1 MKNESIYTK
10 PITLNTIIAIVIP
23 TIIMTLIQASY
34 SMIDGMFIS
43 NILGD
48 LALSALTLISPYLN
62 FFIAI
67 GALFASGGSAVVMK
81 KMGENKKSEA
91 RRDFTTLTIIAGVIG
106 LILSLIFLYSLSLL
120 FQYLILKVLFLI
132 VVWNIYLPIAFL

>member
-10 PITLNTIIAIVIP
+10 PITLNTIITIVIP

-106 LILSLIFLYSLSLL
+106 LILSLIFFIFTKPLVS
-120 FQYLILKVLFLI
+120 YLILKVFVL
-132 VVWNIYLPIAFL
+132 VGVWNIFLTIAFL

>member
-10 PITLNTIIAIVIP
+10 PITLNTIITIVIP

-120 FQYLILKVLFLI
+120 FQYLILKVLFLV